1 MFQSGSRSTFAV
13 RLRAPRSAAAI
24 SLCALIGLLVS
35 GCSRDRNWFRREADD
50 QAFSILDEKT
60 QEGSWPTPEGFSIE
74 PDSDSRLFDP
84 SPRERPILPDPIPS
98 LHTYEIPP
106 GIGRRRREP
115 SEAETQARLQG
126 TQQILKRARRGWRA
140 SADTSES
147 VIPAA
152 HFHEDAKP
160 TAKATPSQ
168 SILLARF
175 LAQNEIDDPDEE
187 VPFVIEP
194 VIVPPS
200 AWQSI
205 PVECRVRMFEFE
217 SIRKEYETSHSQ
229 PPPESERDDSPRLN
243 FDDIVELALLNSREY
258 QTQKEIL
265 YRNALRLTFER
276 FQYDLKFSRFGN
288 RTGSAAA
295 IVGSN
300 TGSGGNVTFPTQASA
315 DALLNTGTTFAT
327 NLANSVILTFGGPEG
342 FAADVGSELL
352 LELTHSVF
360 QNDIRFERLTQAE
373 RNVIYAAQGFMRFR
387 RTFYLNLA
395 SQYYS
400 LLQTY
405 RQVEINSQNYF
416 SLVQVYSQRAI
427 ELAEG
432 KTPRVQIDQVEQ
444 SALQGRSSLIG
455 VCNSLENDI
464 DNLKLVIGLPTETA
478 INIDLTELDELT
490 LQDEVLVTL
499 ELIGRIRGRV
509 EAELNRDEV
518 DAAQLLNNS
527 AELVARIRESLA
539 TQLRLVRAGERAYR
553 AEADRKSEEEGSSP
567 RPAPPDEEQFEKE
580 DLRLAII
587 QSQLR
592 VAELRELANRVR
604 TRLLADR
611 DNPDVSRIRISD
623 LSIEFSQAVL
633 NLLVEEL
640 IWAELLNAN
649 EDSLSQ
655 VRLARQELKKL
666 HNESTKLS
674 AEVLAD
680 QRLLR
685 LDELLAQAQKLV
697 TSAESAATLASRL
710 TNTLAMQ
717 NGLQSEQTPP
727 QLVEQPMTESQHIL
741 DDRDAVLAAVRIG
754 MDDASLAALLARLDL
769 MTARGELADQR
780 RGIKLAA
787 DDLKSI
793 LNLSARQRLTTEN
806 DSNKT
811 EFDFDQSSTEL
822 AVTLDTPLNRRL
834 QRNVFREQLLNY
846 QVARRALMGLE
857 DAIKRQI
864 RSDLRSLRLAEE
876 QHALGIAS
884 SALASERAI
893 GTELQLRL
901 GVQGVTA
908 RDYLEAQRAYAD
920 SLSTVASRHIGHIL
934 GRIRLFV
941 NLEQVQ
947 LDEQGRWPG
956 LLDTELQPDLNPPV
970 GPGLDYGRLPPKLQY
985 SDEMRQG
992 LR

>member
-1 MFQSGSRSTFAV
+1 MLQSGWRSRFAV
-13 RLRAPRSAAAI
+13 RLRPPRRAATI
-24 SLCALIGLLVS
+24 SLCALLGLLAS

-60 QEGSWPTPEGFSIE
+60 QEGSWPTPDGFSIE
-74 PDSDSRLFDP
+74 PDSESRLFDP
-84 SPRERPILPDPIPS
+84 SPRERPILPDPVPS
-98 LHTYEIPP
+98 LHSYEIPP

-115 SEAETQARLQG
+115 TEAETQARLQG
-126 TQQILKRARRGWRA
+126 TNQILKRAQRGWRA
-140 SADTSES
+140 SADRNGAVIQTANFQSE
-147 VIPAA
+147 P
-152 HFHEDAKP
+152 KP
-160 TAKATPSQ
+160 KAKAAPSQ

-187 VPFVIEP
+187 VPFEIEP

-200 AWQSI
+200 AWQSV

-217 SIRKEYETSHSQ
+217 SVRKEYETSHSQ
-229 PPPESERDDSPRLN
+229 PPPESERDNSPRLN

-265 YRNALRLTFER
+265 YRNALRLTLER

-288 RTGSAAA
+288 NTGAAGA

-300 TGSGGNVTFPTQASA
+300 SSSAGSVAFPTRASA

-327 NLANSVILTFGGPEG
+327 NLANSVVLTFGGPEG

-373 RNVIYAAQGFMRFR
+373 RNVIYAAQEFMRFR

-455 VCNSLENDI
+455 VCNSLENAL

-499 ELIGRIRGRV
+499 ELIGRIRRRIEG
-509 EAELNRDEV
+509 ELNRDEV
-518 DAAQLLNNS
+518 DTAQLLNNS
-527 AELVARIRESLA
+527 AEMVARMRESLA
-539 TQLRLVRAGERAYR
+539 TQLRLVQAGERAHR
-553 AEADRKSEEEGSSP
+553 AEAGRDGEDEGTS

-587 QSQLR
+587 QSLLR

-611 DNPDVSRIRISD
+611 DDPDVSRIRISD

-640 IWAELLNAN
+640 VWAELLNAN
-649 EDSLSQ
+649 EDSLGQ
-655 VRLARQELKKL
+655 VRLAQQELKKL
-666 HNESTKLS
+666 HRESTKLS
-674 AEVLAD
+674 AEILAD

-697 TSAESAATLASRL
+697 TSAESAGTLASRL
-710 TNTLAMQ
+710 TNSLAMQ
-717 NGLQSEQTPP
+717 NGLRPEQTPQ
-727 QLVEQPMTESQHIL
+727 QLIEQPMAESQRIL
-741 DDRDAVLAAVRIG
+741 DDRDAVLAAVRVG

-846 QVARRALMGLE
+846 QVARRTLMGLE
-857 DAIKRQI
+857 DVIKRQI

-970 GPGLDYGRLPPKLQY
+970 GPGLDYGKLPPKLQY